1 MRKVLPTEKFF
12 IDGPVGPIEILRDT
26 PEGAHGLAIIAHPHP
41 LFGGTNT
48 NKVAHTLARTLC
60 GLGYCALRPNFRGVG
75 GTAGTHDHGD
85 GETEDLLAV
94 IDWAQAP
101 RETPGRPKFPDT
113 PSGGGSPHGGEA
125 GGAGFGDGP
134 LVLAGFS
141 FGAFVQTRV
150 AKRLAAAGRPAKRL
164 VLVGTASGFI
174 EGARTY
180 DTEAVTPD
188 TIVIHGNR
196 DETVPL
202 ENVLAWA
209 EPLQVPVVVVPG
221 ADHFFHTRLHIL
233 RDIIVRAWRE

>member
-85 GETEDLLAV
+85 GESEDLLAV
-94 IDWAQAP
+94 IDWAQAQY
-101 RETPGRPKFPDT
+101 
-113 PSGGGSPHGGEA
+113 
-125 GGAGFGDGP
+125 GDGP